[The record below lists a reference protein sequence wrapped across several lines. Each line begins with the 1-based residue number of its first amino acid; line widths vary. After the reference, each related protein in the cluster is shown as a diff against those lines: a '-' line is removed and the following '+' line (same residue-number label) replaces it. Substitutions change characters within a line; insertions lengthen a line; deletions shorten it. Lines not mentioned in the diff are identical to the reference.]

1 MDKDKKP
8 IENKSN
14 QPSQPPQIAK
24 MDHEHKPSPI
34 PLEQEPKKKN
44 PLIFVVIFIL
54 IIGLV
59 WGGARILGI
68 GGGSGSSG
76 PAPTATPFLPP
87 ADPNIV
93 VELIPLTSGQT
104 VDLRISKIPNDIA
117 SVEYE
122 LKYKT
127 NNKTEGVFGTAQVE
141 DSRVTREI
149 TLGTCSSGVCK
160 YHTIPD
166 GKGTLTI
173 KFNSS
178 KGATR
183 FQKEFKLF

>member
-8 IENKSN
+8 VENKPN
-14 QPSQPPQIAK
+14 QIK
-24 MDHEHKPSPI
+24 HEHKSETNIPVQEPI
-34 PLEQEPKKKN
+34 LHEEQPKKKN
-44 PLIFVVIFIL
+44 PLIIIAIVVIVL
-54 IIGLV
+54 GLL

-68 GGGSGSSG
+68 GGGSGSNG

-93 VELIPLTSGQT
+93 VELIPLTTGQT
-104 VDLRISKIPNDIA
+104 VDLRISKIPADIT

-127 NNKTEGVFGTAQVE
+127 DKLPQGVSGTAQVE
-141 DSRVTREI
+141 DGRVTREL
-149 TLGTCSSGVCK
+149 TLGTCSSGACK

-166 GKGTLTI
+166 GKGMLTI